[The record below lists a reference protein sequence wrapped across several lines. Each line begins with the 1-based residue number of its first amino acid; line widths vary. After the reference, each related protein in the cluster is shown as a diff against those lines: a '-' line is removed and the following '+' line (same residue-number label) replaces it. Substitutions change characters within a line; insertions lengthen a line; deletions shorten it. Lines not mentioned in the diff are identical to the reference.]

1 MHILLRVAW
10 IAVGLAAVAVATS
23 AVASSG
29 DHSAQTLS
37 GLLQQV
43 EPMAGAG
50 ASAGKGEAAGG
61 SASAGGGTS
70 AGGGGSGSLMNLQK
84 SLNHFTNPWYALS
97 LLSGLALAASCAS
110 AMAWHPRRS
119 VKSDPV
125 EDLEQRKTLILLGI
139 VGAIVSELVR
149 VNPAMALV
157 IFGIGGLIRFRTVLD
172 NPKLTG
178 KAILVVV
185 VGLACGLGEF
195 AMAVFITAFAWML
208 VFWLDSSVGCRI
220 KLKMTA
226 SHNPKD
232 VMLALLDLMRRNKV
246 RITAANTYEHK
257 RQIVVLGKMP
267 TQLDPIQ
274 FGATLRQRL
283 PRGDDLD
290 IDLKMG

>member
-1 MHILLRVAW
+1 MHHLLRIAW
-10 IAVGLAAVAVATS
+10 IAVGLS
-23 AVASSG
+23 ALALSVGAFASSG
-29 DHSAQTLS
+29 DHAGQPLS
-37 GLLQQV
+37 SVMQKV
-43 EPMAGAG
+43 EP
-50 ASAGKGEAAGG
+50 AAG
-61 SASAGGGTS
+61 SGGG
-70 AGGGGSGSLMNLQK
+70 ASGSLTNLQK

-97 LLSGLALAASCAS
+97 LLSGLALAAACAS

-149 VNPAMALV
+149 ANSAMALV

-185 VGLACGLGEF
+185 IGLACGLGEF
-195 AMAVFITAFAWML
+195 AMAVFISIFAWL
-208 VFWLDSSVGCRI
+208 LIFWLDSSVGCRI
-220 KLKMTA
+220 RLKMTA
-226 SHNPKD
+226 AHNPKD

-246 RITAANTYEHK
+246 RVTAANAYEHK

>member
-1 MHILLRVAW
+1 MRCINSLADEWHRAHNAQMQLLQRVAW
-10 IAVGLAAVAVATS
+10 IVVGIVALGLAAS
-23 AVASSG
+23 AWAISG
-29 DHSAQTLS
+29 DHATPTLS
-37 GLLQQV
+37 SVVQKV
-43 EPMAGAG
+43 EP
-50 ASAGKGEAAGG
+50 AAG
-61 SASAGGGTS
+61 S
-70 AGGGGSGSLMNLQK
+70 GGGSSGSLTSLQK
-84 SLNHFTNPWYALS
+84 SFSHFTNPWYALS
-97 LLSGLALAASCAS
+97 LLSGLALAAGCAS

-149 VNPAMALV
+149 VNPAMSLV

-274 FGATLRQRL
+274 FSAALRQRL

>member
-1 MHILLRVAW
+1 MNHLRRIAW
-10 IAVGLAAVAVATS
+10 IAVGLSALALAARAWALPS
-23 AVASSG
+23 EEHGAKSLSSVV
-29 DHSAQTLS
+29 QK
-37 GLLQQV
+37 V
-43 EPMAGAG
+43 EPPAG
-50 ASAGKGEAAGG
+50 S
-61 SASAGGGTS
+61 
-70 AGGGGSGSLMNLQK
+70 GGGGSGSLNNLQK
-84 SLNHFTNPWYALS
+84 SFSHFASPWYALS
-97 LLSGLALAASCAS
+97 LLSGLALAAGCAS

-125 EDLEQRKTLILLGI
+125 EDLEQRKTLILMGI

-149 VNPAMALV
+149 ANSAMALV

-185 VGLACGLGEF
+185 IGLACGLGEF
-195 AMAVFITAFAWML
+195 AMAVFITIFAWLL

-220 KLKMTA
+220 RLKMTA
-226 SHNPKD
+226 AHNSKD
-232 VMLALLDLMRRNKV
+232 VMLALLDLMRRHKV
-246 RITAANTYEHK
+246 RVTAANDYEHK

-274 FGATLRQRL
+274 FAATMRQRL

>member
-1 MHILLRVAW
+1 MKGIRGSASLADARLRAHNAQMLTLQRVAW
-10 IAVGLAAVAVATS
+10 IAVGLVAIALAASAWAT
-23 AVASSG
+23 SG
-29 DHSAQTLS
+29 DHAAQTLS
-37 GLLQQV
+37 SVVQKV
-43 EPMAGAG
+43 EP
-50 ASAGKGEAAGG
+50 AAG
-61 SASAGGGTS
+61 T
-70 AGGGGSGSLMNLQK
+70 GGGSGGSLTNLQK
-84 SLNHFTNPWYALS
+84 SFSHFTNPWYALS
-97 LLSGLALAASCAS
+97 LLSGLGLSAGCAS

-149 VNPAMALV
+149 VNPAMSLV

-246 RITAANTYEHK
+246 RITAANSYEHK

-274 FGATLRQRL
+274 FSAALRQRL

>member
-1 MHILLRVAW
+1 MHHLLRVAW
-10 IAVGLAAVAVATS
+10 IAVGLSALALAARAW
-23 AVASSG
+23 ASPSEEHG
-29 DHSAQTLS
+29 AKTLS
-37 GLLQQV
+37 SVVQKV
-43 EPMAGAG
+43 EP
-50 ASAGKGEAAGG
+50 AAG
-61 SASAGGGTS
+61 S
-70 AGGGGSGSLMNLQK
+70 GGGGSGSLNNLQK
-84 SLNHFTNPWYALS
+84 SFSHFANPWYALS
-97 LLSGLALAASCAS
+97 LLSGLALAAGCAS

-125 EDLEQRKTLILLGI
+125 EDLEQRKTLILMGI

-149 VNPAMALV
+149 ANSAMALV

-185 VGLACGLGEF
+185 IGLACGLGEF
-195 AMAVFITAFAWML
+195 AMAVFITIFAWML

-220 KLKMTA
+220 RLKMTA
-226 SHNPKD
+226 AHNPKD
-232 VMLALLDLMRRNKV
+232 VMLALLDLMRRHKV
-246 RITAANTYEHK
+246 RVTAANTYEHK

-274 FGATLRQRL
+274 FGATMRQRL

>member
-1 MHILLRVAW
+1 
-10 IAVGLAAVAVATS
+10 
-23 AVASSG
+23 
-29 DHSAQTLS
+29 
-37 GLLQQV
+37 
-43 EPMAGAG
+43 
-50 ASAGKGEAAGG
+50 
-61 SASAGGGTS
+61 
-70 AGGGGSGSLMNLQK
+70 
-84 SLNHFTNPWYALS
+84 
-97 LLSGLALAASCAS
+97 
-110 AMAWHPRRS
+110 
-119 VKSDPV
+119 V
-125 EDLEQRKTLILLGI
+125 EDLEQRKTLILMGI

-185 VGLACGLGEF
+185 IGLACGLGEF
-195 AMAVFITAFAWML
+195 AMAVFITIFAWLL

-220 KLKMTA
+220 KLRLTA
-226 SHNPKD
+226 AHNPKD
-232 VMLALLDLMRRNKV
+232 VMLGLLDIMRRSKV
-246 RITAANTYEHK
+246 RVTAANVYEHK

-274 FGATLRQRL
+274 FGALLRQRL

>member
-1 MHILLRVAW
+1 MQLLQRVAW
-10 IAVGLAAVAVATS
+10 IVVGLVALGLAAS
-23 AVASSG
+23 AWARSG
-29 DHSAQTLS
+29 DHAAPTLS
-37 GLLQQV
+37 SVVQKV
-43 EPMAGAG
+43 EP
-50 ASAGKGEAAGG
+50 AAG
-61 SASAGGGTS
+61 S
-70 AGGGGSGSLMNLQK
+70 GGGSSGSLTSLQK
-84 SLNHFTNPWYALS
+84 SFSHFTNPWYALS
-97 LLSGLALAASCAS
+97 LLSGLALAAGCAS

-149 VNPAMALV
+149 VNPAMSLV

-185 VGLACGLGEF
+185 VGLACGLGEY

-274 FGATLRQRL
+274 FGAALRQRL